1 MMISTHRLII
11 ELREDGKWANV
22 HFAQINIK
30 FQSNAQSKDWAF
42 LIVFSL
48 KQD

>member
-1 MMISTHRLII
+1 MIISTHRLII
-11 ELREDGKWANV
+11 EIREDGKWAIV
-22 HFAQINIK
+22 HFALINIK
-30 FQSNAQSKDWAF
+30 FRTNAQSKDWAF